1 MKIGKLRIQSYRNHS
16 DTLLDFTGA
25 SLVVVRGAN
34 ASGKSSIGQSISVNL
49 TNTTMGLDNQGKGFV
64 SKIRTGDAKAVI
76 TAEIQGKHL
85 LRNTVIL
92 NTNTSGRTSDVEC
105 LDEPDDNKI
114 VNGFSN
120 FLKDRKPDLLI
131 ATNTDHFSRQDD
143 KEQTNLIAKLVLPAH
158 HDFPEDKVT
167 AVNGL
172 LDTPIDFNGAP
183 FDVITAAYKALYK
196 MRETVNRQVKD
207 FTIPD
212 ALPIPQGVDS
222 VSLQTK
228 LTDIREQRTKLQA
241 ERDAAVAAAN
251 EIEVKRGKLQT
262 KIEGLQ
268 ADLKRNKEKLASVET
283 RILAPEKLAG
293 YSLLAARK
301 DELATLQKSHTDLR
315 NLLSAIDVQIGR
327 FERISEQ
334 GSTCP
339 TCDQDIDSVKI
350 ASLIAD
356 LKKEYADADAK
367 IQDTDKK
374 IESIGDVGSALSSIQ
389 RHNEAVKEK
398 SEIEKSLSETVETG
412 KATRAE
418 LNALG
423 EAVNATLPFNDPLVK
438 LQSEEDKVSEQLR
451 PVIAAEERSK
461 ERERLTEQLGKLQKK
476 ATTLD
481 MLVKW
486 FDKDGIKAELIKKH
500 IGGFEDKINSVLSAW
515 GYKASLTM
523 DPFVFEVTTKRGY
536 AGPVKELSGAEEHIF
551 KVAFQCAVSIAA
563 GIGLV
568 VIDEVEELGEDIR
581 QNLYS
586 TCYRLIQ
593 SKKLEQAIMIGFS
606 LDKTLPSPQA
616 PGSRYF
622 YVENGTVEELVN
634 PC

>member
-1 MKIGKLRIQSYRNHS
+1 MKLNKLRITSYRNHA
-16 DTLLDFTGA
+16 DTALDFSGA

-34 ASGKSSIGQSISVNL
+34 ASGKSSIGQAISVNL
-49 TNTTMGLDNQGKGFV
+49 TNTTMGLDTAGKGFT
-64 SKIRTGDAKAVI
+64 SKIRRGDAKAVI
-76 TAEIQGKHL
+76 EAEIQGKHL
-85 LRNTVIL
+85 LRNIVTL
-92 NTNTSGRTSDVEC
+92 QTNTSGRTSDVEC

-120 FLKDRKPDLLI
+120 FLKDRKSALLI
-131 ATNTDHFSRQDD
+131 ATNTDHFSRLDE
-143 KEQTNLIAKLVLPAH
+143 KEQIPLLAKLVLPAH

-183 FDVITAAYKALYK
+183 FDVITDAYKKLYK
-196 MRETVNRQVKD
+196 ARETVNRQVKE
-207 FTIPD
+207 FTVPD

-222 VSLQTK
+222 VSLQVK
-228 LTDIREQRTKLQA
+228 LTEIRALRSNLQLQRDT
-241 ERDAAVAAAN
+241 AVEAAN
-251 EIEVKRGKLQT
+251 AIEVKRGILQT

-268 ADLKRNKEKLASVET
+268 ADVKRNKEKLATVEKS
-283 RILAPEKLAG
+283 ILAPEKLKE
-293 YSLLAARK
+293 LETLAARK
-301 DELATLQKSHTDLR
+301 EELATLQKNHTDLR
-315 NLLSAIDVQIGR
+315 NLLSAIDEQVGR
-327 FERISEQ
+327 MERISEQ

-339 TCDQDIDSVKI
+339 TCDQGIDGAKI
-350 ASLIAD
+350 ASLIVD

-367 IQDTDKK
+367 IQDADRK
-374 IESIGDVGSALSSIQ
+374 IEAIGDVQAALSSIQ
-389 RHNEAVKEK
+389 KHNEAVKEK
-398 SEIEKSLSETVETG
+398 TEIEKSLAETVETG

-451 PVIAAEERSK
+451 PVIAAEERAK
-461 ERERLTEQLGKLQKK
+461 ERARLTEQLGKLQKK
-476 ATTLD
+476 AATLNE
-481 MLVKW
+481 LVGY
-486 FDKDGIKAELIKKH
+486 FDKDGVKADLIKKH
-500 IGGFEDKINSVLSAW
+500 IGGFEDKMNSVLAAW

-523 DPFVFEVTTKRGY
+523 DPFSFEVTTKRGY
-536 AGPVKELSGAEEHIF
+536 SGPVKELSGAEEHIF

-581 QNLYS
+581 KNLYQCVFS
-586 TCYRLIQ
+586 LIQ
-593 SKKLEQAIMIGFS
+593 DGKLEQAIMIGFS
-606 LDKTLPSPQA
+606 LDKTLPKPQA

-622 YVENGTVEELVN
+622 YVTDGTVEELM
-634 PC
+634 